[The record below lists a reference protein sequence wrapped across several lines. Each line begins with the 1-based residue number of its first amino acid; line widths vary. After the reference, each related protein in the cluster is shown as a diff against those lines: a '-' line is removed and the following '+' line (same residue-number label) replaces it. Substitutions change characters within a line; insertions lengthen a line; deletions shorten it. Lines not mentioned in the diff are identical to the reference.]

1 MTHRLRAWAQ
11 SCVQLFATP
20 WTVASQ
26 ALLPKEFS
34 RQELE
39 WVAISSS
46 RDLSNL
52 GTEFMSVV
60 SPAVEEGSLPAML
73 LGKPYTQETEPS
85 STTKILK
92 TELMLES

>member
-1 MTHRLRAWAQ
+1 MG
-11 SCVQLFATP
+11 
-20 WTVASQ
+20 
-26 ALLPKEFS
+26 FS
-34 RQELE
+34 RQEHWSELPFPPPG
-39 WVAISSS
+39 
-46 RDLSNL
+46 DLSNP